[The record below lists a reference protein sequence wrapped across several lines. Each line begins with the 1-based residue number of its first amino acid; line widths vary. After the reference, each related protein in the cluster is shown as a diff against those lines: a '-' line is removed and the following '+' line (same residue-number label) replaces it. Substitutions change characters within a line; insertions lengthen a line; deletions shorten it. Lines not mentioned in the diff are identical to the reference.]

1 MKKLKYIWTLYL
13 VLLSIGF
20 IACNEDDKYFD
31 KDVQNSPIT
40 ISKIYLEDA
49 ESTVP
54 DREVTFARL
63 GQIIR
68 IEGSGLYGV
77 KTVYINGYDT
87 YFNRTYVSD
96 KSMLVQLNS
105 KIPVTDAE
113 ESVRNTIRLV
123 KDGAETVYEFT
134 IRAASPTISNI
145 DNTLPQVGEKVIVY
159 GNNLQETN
167 KITLPGGIEVTDIT
181 SDEDGEWYSFI
192 MPADVTC
199 LLYTSDAADEL

>member
-159 GNNLQETN
+159 GNNKQKVIDIIIREFDKRDAETVSRLIRN
-167 KITLPGGIEVTDIT
+167 NLTFVNNR
-181 SDEDGEWYSFI
+181 
-192 MPADVTC
+192 V
-199 LLYTSDAADEL
+199 

>member
-123 KDGAETVYEFT
+123 KDGA
-134 IRAASPTISNI
+134 RNR
-145 DNTLPQVGEKVIVY
+145 L
-159 GNNLQETN
+159 
-167 KITLPGGIEVTDIT
+167 
-181 SDEDGEWYSFI
+181 
-192 MPADVTC
+192 
-199 LLYTSDAADEL
+199 

>member
-68 IEGSGLYGV
+68 IEGYRRRRISAHHYPPCKGRSR
-77 KTVYINGYDT
+77 
-87 YFNRTYVSD
+87 NR
-96 KSMLVQLNS
+96 L
-105 KIPVTDAE
+105 
-113 ESVRNTIRLV
+113 
-123 KDGAETVYEFT
+123 
-134 IRAASPTISNI
+134 
-145 DNTLPQVGEKVIVY
+145 
-159 GNNLQETN
+159 
-167 KITLPGGIEVTDIT
+167 
-181 SDEDGEWYSFI
+181 
-192 MPADVTC
+192 
-199 LLYTSDAADEL
+199 

>member
-68 IEGSGLYGV
+68 IELQCYLAGLGIFRNERGH
-77 KTVYINGYDT
+77 TG
-87 YFNRTYVSD
+87 
-96 KSMLVQLNS
+96 
-105 KIPVTDAE
+105 PVIC
-113 ESVRNTIRLV
+113 R
-123 KDGAETVYEFT
+123 F
-134 IRAASPTISNI
+134 
-145 DNTLPQVGEKVIVY
+145 VIA
-159 GNNLQETN
+159 GCKPN
-167 KITLPGGIEVTDIT
+167 
-181 SDEDGEWYSFI
+181 
-192 MPADVTC
+192 
-199 LLYTSDAADEL
+199 

>member
-40 ISKIYLEDA
+40 ISKIYLENA

-77 KTVYINGYDT
+77 KQCI
-87 YFNRTYVSD
+87 
-96 KSMLVQLNS
+96 
-105 KIPVTDAE
+105 
-113 ESVRNTIRLV
+113 
-123 KDGAETVYEFT
+123 
-134 IRAASPTISNI
+134 
-145 DNTLPQVGEKVIVY
+145 
-159 GNNLQETN
+159 
-167 KITLPGGIEVTDIT
+167 
-181 SDEDGEWYSFI
+181 
-192 MPADVTC
+192 
-199 LLYTSDAADEL
+199 